1 MDTEKPQLKMQKKS
15 NIAGYRV
22 QLSKITFDHVAHI
35 YNLLQTPGVLD
46 YLTLKTP
53 SSTEEIRQYVI
64 FLQNQWIMN
73 SDYTYMIEA
82 IKQTPENREI
92 IPVGQISLY
101 DLNFVHRR
109 AEVGIWLGSQYW
121 KKGYATE
128 ALQLMIHYAFEDMQF
143 NRIQAHIFLE
153 NVSSQRLFERIGFK
167 REGTNRQYVMKET
180 DPCDVYAYAL
190 LKSEWLGFKKI

>member
-1 MDTEKPQLKMQKKS
+1 MDSEKPQLKMQKKS
-15 NIAGYRV
+15 TISGYRV
-22 QLSKITFDHVAHI
+22 QLSKITFDHVPHI

-82 IKQTPENREI
+82 IKQTPENRDI

-109 AEVGIWLGSQYW
+109 AEVGIWLGSPYW

-153 NVSSQRLFERIGFK
+153 NFSSQKLFERIGFK
-167 REGTNRQYVMKET
+167 KEGTNRQYVMKDT
-180 DPCDVYAYAL
+180 TPCDVFAYAL